1 MTADAIA
8 VEIPKPTFE
17 HAQRVAEESGMTAA
31 DWISATVSERLREQH
46 LTAEFYRR
54 RALGGDR
61 NALLAILDNAPDA
74 DPVPGDEL

>member
-1 MTADAIA
+1 MTTDVIA
-8 VEIPKPTFE
+8 VEIPKPTFDD
-17 HAQRVAEESGMTAA
+17 AQRVAAQSGMTAS
-31 DWISATVSERLREQH
+31 DWISAAVSERLRDQH

-61 NALLAILDNAPDA
+61 NTLIALLDQAPDI